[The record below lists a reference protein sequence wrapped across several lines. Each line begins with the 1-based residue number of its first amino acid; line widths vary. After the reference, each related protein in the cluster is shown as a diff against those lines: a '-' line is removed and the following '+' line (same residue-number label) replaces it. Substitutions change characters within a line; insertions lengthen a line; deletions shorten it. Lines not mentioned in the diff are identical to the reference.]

1 MLFTGAHCLGFSW
14 YKATVKLYN
23 KKNSDA
29 NTPGRCLL
37 CNIIMAGV
45 CSGATEA
52 TMDVLVTDKKEKVNR
67 EERVSKI
74 QVCWF
79 ETK

>member
-1 MLFTGAHCLGFSW
+1 
-14 YKATVKLYN
+14 
-23 KKNSDA
+23 
-29 NTPGRCLL
+29 
-37 CNIIMAGV
+37 MAGV